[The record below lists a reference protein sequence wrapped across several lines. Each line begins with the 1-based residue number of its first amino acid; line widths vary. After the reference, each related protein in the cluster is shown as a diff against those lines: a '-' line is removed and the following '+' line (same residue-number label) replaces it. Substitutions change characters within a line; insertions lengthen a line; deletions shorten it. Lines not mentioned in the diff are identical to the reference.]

1 MYAVVFSEDA
11 KKDLKELH
19 KKAPLAIS
27 KLSARGMEIPAEL
40 VDPEFEFKYDVAS
53 VFDELDFINL
63 TKFAELSGFNSSLL
77 RHYKRGYFAISGKQ
91 AFKIEKALHDIGKR
105 LVAISVF

>member
-27 KLSARGMEIPAEL
+27 KLSKLL
-40 VDPEFEFKYDVAS
+40 VKMQEHPRTGTGHVEVLKGYDGNVYS
-53 VFDELDFINL
+53 RRITEEHRLVYKIYDNNL
-63 TKFAELSGFNSSLL
+63 TILVLSAFG
-77 RHYKRGYFAISGKQ
+77 HY
-91 AFKIEKALHDIGKR
+91 
-105 LVAISVF
+105 